1 MYYCDYCFTKK
12 IENYEVLKSFF
23 KCRNM
28 AQYEEHITK
37 PKCINAR
44 KRVEEM
50 EESKKFNCEICLRDF
65 TEDGYKNHLKNNKY
79 LIKILDEDEYPKFCK
94 DFKEY
99 IEADINRGNLKCN
112 QYILEYKG
120 KVKRCDSLEDY
131 VENLIKKIKKS
142 RK

>member
-50 EESKKFNCEICLRDF
+50 DENKKHYCDCCDRYF
-65 TEDGYKNHLKNNKY
+65 TEDGYKNHLKNNGT
-79 LIKILDEDEYPKFCK
+79 LIKIINEGEYSKYWI
-94 DFKEY
+94 DYKEY
-99 IEADINRGNLKCN
+99 IEADISRDNLKCN

-120 KVKRCDSLEDY
+120 KVKRCDSLVDY
-131 VENLIKKIKKS
+131 RENLKKKLKKS